1 MTKMITLFGREP
13 RELRYND
20 LKRERR
26 CQTWLLT
33 RIKMLLKQEY
43 KSLEKSDTQIRQ
55 DKVAFLEMYK
65 QHLEAL
71 IQECDFWLDRRAE
84 PLSNSNGR
92 RHKSVIRGENAKRRK
107 RVIAD
112 NAVRTRF
119 NATKDEFNISWDR
132 DKFFLIATDRG
143 YQTEEVVISLV
154 GKALNLDRNRARIVL
169 ASGRFTWGQVLVLGA
184 EMQMTPKEFADTFM
198 SGYFT
203 EQWGEFRA
211 DYENINR
218 LQLLK
223 RAEKS
228 APQLEEVVVGSDG
241 KPLDE
246 EEWF

>member
-1 MTKMITLFGREP
+1 MAKMITLFGTEP
-13 RELRYND
+13 SELRFND

-33 RIKMLLKQEY
+33 RIRMLLKQEY
-43 KSLEKSDTQIRQ
+43 KSQEKFDSQIRQ
-55 DKVAFLEMYK
+55 DKIAFLEMYK

-112 NAVRTRF
+112 NRARDYL
-119 NATKDEFNISWDR
+119 AQTKDDFNISWDR
-132 DKFFLIATDRG
+132 DTFFLVATDRG
-143 YQTEEVVISLV
+143 YQTEEAVVSIV

-184 EMQMTPKEFADTFM
+184 EMQMTPREFCDTFM

-223 RAEKS
+223 QAVKS
-228 APQLEEVVVGSDG
+228 APQLQEVVVGADG
-241 KPLDE
+241 RPIDE
-246 EEWF
+246 EVWY